1 MTPTL
6 DPDLLRFYLTQ
17 GETAL
22 SESVGVILF
31 GVLLAALAIR
41 VLLQSAGPS
50 PNRDPLRLLG
60 IVVVPLLIVFVVIV
74 VERFQLLA

>member
-6 DPDLLRFYLTQ
+6 DPDLLRFFLSQ
-17 GETAL
+17 GEAAR

-31 GVLLAALAIR
+31 GVLVGALVSR
-41 VLLQSAGPS
+41 VLLESAGAS
-50 PNRDPLRLLG
+50 PNRDTLRLLG

-74 VERFQLLA
+74 IERFQLLA